1 VNVVDTNG
9 YRETMKIVLEFALN
23 AKVLIG
29 INLEKDNKQSDI
41 YGKRGIY
48 E

>member
-1 VNVVDTNG
+1 VNAADMNG
-9 YRETMKIVLEFALN
+9 YRETMKITLEFALN

-41 YGKRGIY
+41 YGDRGIY

>member
-1 VNVVDTNG
+1 VNVVDMNG
-9 YRETMKIVLEFALN
+9 YQETTKIILEFALN

-41 YGKRGIY
+41 YENR
-48 E
+48 